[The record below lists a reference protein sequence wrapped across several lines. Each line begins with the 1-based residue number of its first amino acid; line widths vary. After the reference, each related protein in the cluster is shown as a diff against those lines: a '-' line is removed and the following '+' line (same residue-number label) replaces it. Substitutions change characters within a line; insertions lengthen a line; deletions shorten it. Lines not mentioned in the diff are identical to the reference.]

1 MAFADKTLTCKDCGS
16 QFVFTAGEQQFYQE
30 HGLLHEPA
38 RCPSCRAARRQ
49 NRGVAGNPLEGDP
62 GSRRTFP
69 AVCAQCGKETLVPF
83 QPRQGRP
90 VYCSECFANLRRAR

>member
-1 MAFADKTLTCKDCGS
+1 MAFADKTLTCKDCGA

-38 RCPSCRAARRQ
+38 RCPTCRAARRQ
-49 NRGVAGNPLEGDP
+49 SRGSGGDLSGGNSGP
-62 GSRRTFP
+62 RRTFP
-69 AVCAQCGKETLVPF
+69 AVCAQCGKETQVPF

-90 VYCSECFANLRRAR
+90 VYCSECFANLRGTR